1 MSGHDDRDAHEFQF
15 VCVSG
20 LQFVFHFSLFLVVFH
35 IAFFVEV

>member
-15 VCVSG
+15 VDSG
-20 LQFVFHFSLFLVVFH
+20 LQFVFHFGLFLVVFH